1 MLGRAPRGGASRIR
15 STTTMAGL
23 LQHEDKMAPIRKI
36 VVAHDFSEAARRGF
50 GIALDVA
57 SRLDASVTVV
67 HTYELSLPPVPFG
80 VDPIPELDE
89 RAARA
94 GRDAIDAVVNQ
105 AKIDGFSAIEGVIR
119 QGVPWVEIDRLAEE
133 IHADLIV
140 MGTHG
145 HRGITHAL
153 LGSSAE
159 KVIRTAPCPVLT
171 VRARDHAA

>member
-1 MLGRAPRGGASRIR
+1 
-15 STTTMAGL
+15 MAGL
-23 LQHEDKMAPIRKI
+23 LHHDNEMAIRKI
-36 VVAHDFSEAARRGF
+36 VVAHDFSEAARRAF
-50 GIALDVA
+50 DIALDLA

-89 RAARA
+89 RAARVGKEA
-94 GRDAIDAVVNQ
+94 LDAVVDG
-105 AKIDGFSAIEGVIR
+105 AKIDGFPAIEGVIR

-133 IHADLIV
+133 IHAGLIV

-145 HRGITHAL
+145 HRGISRAL

-159 KVIRTAPCPVLT
+159 KVVRTAPCPVLT